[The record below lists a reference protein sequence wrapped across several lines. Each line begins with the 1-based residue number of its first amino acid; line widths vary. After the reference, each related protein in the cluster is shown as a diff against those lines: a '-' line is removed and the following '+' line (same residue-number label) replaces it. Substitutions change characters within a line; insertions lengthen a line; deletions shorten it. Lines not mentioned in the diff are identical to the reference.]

1 MLELNIS
8 TESLRSIF
16 KKKFIKL
23 KIKNYIKHELD
34 YKCKNYKFLLKY

>member
-16 KKKFIKL
+16 KKKFNNINIFGNKKKGNL
-23 KIKNYIKHELD
+23 INI
-34 YKCKNYKFLLKY
+34 LL